1 MSKKLG
7 FILAFIGGYITMIG
21 GLVWVMHFNTPE
33 LQELYKPYDWA
44 WGLLC
49 AIGIIAGA
57 VISAKGY
64 ILGLIG
70 LGVELLGIGGGIAT
84 IIYGVTVENYTPTV
98 VIIGVALAA
107 LGFGITLV
115 FHVLEMIKIKKNGY
129 SMLK

>member
-7 FILAFIGGYITMIG
+7 VILAFVGGYITMIG

-49 AIGIIAGA
+49 AIAIIAGA
-57 VISAKGY
+57 VFSAKGY
-64 ILGLIG
+64 IMGLIG
-70 LGVELLGIGGGIAT
+70 LGVELGGIIGGIVT
-84 IIYGVTVENYTPTV
+84 IMYGVTQEHYTPAV
-98 VIIGVALAA
+98 VIVGVALAG

-115 FHVLEMIKIKKNGY
+115 FHIMEMIKIKKNGY
-129 SMLK
+129 SMLQ